1 MAALISAYS
10 SWPESFECPPGDG
23 DVPDGHGPHRTPVDK
38 VPEPRIRR
46 PMNAFMVW
54 AKDERKRLAVQNPD
68 LHNAEL
74 SKMLG
79 KLKRLFQSFNLLLLL
94 VLVLLSLLLS
104 LLHFIILFGC
114 THSQFSGELSG
125 QFCFIK
131 VLKFLPTSERYQ
143 NPVELL
149 GKDVKENASKHLF
162 FIPYF

>member
-38 VPEPRIRR
+38 APEPRIRR

-79 KLKRLFQSFNLLLLL
+79 KSKKVILLLL
-94 VLVLLSLLLS
+94 
-104 LLHFIILFGC
+104 F
-114 THSQFSGELSG
+114 
-125 QFCFIK
+125 
-131 VLKFLPTSERYQ
+131 
-143 NPVELL
+143 
-149 GKDVKENASKHLF
+149 
-162 FIPYF
+162 